1 MAIGYCY
8 KPLIIFLLCVAIS
21 SAQINRVMTYNIH
34 HGEGTDSI
42 IDIKRIAQVINK
54 WSPELVAL
62 QEVDNGPQYSE
73 RILMFSVADMGTQCS
88 QSIRLLDQKI
98 ENCLESIM
106 ESREVY

>member
-42 IDIKRIAQVINK
+42 LDIKRIAQVINK

-62 QEVDNGPQYSE
+62 QEVDNGTTRCGNINE
-73 RILMFSVADMGTQCS
+73 ADTLAMLTEMHSVFG
-88 QSIRLLDQKI
+88 
-98 ENCLESIM
+98 
-106 ESREVY
+106 

>member
-42 IDIKRIAQVINK
+42 LDIKRIAQVINK
-54 WSPELVAL
+54 WSP
-62 QEVDNGPQYSE
+62 
-73 RILMFSVADMGTQCS
+73 
-88 QSIRLLDQKI
+88 
-98 ENCLESIM
+98 
-106 ESREVY
+106 